1 MRLTKICRIGVLA
14 IFSLAVVGL
23 MGCSAGSSPI
33 QSTGKTTLHL
43 DGLLPDWNLEEM
55 VEQSDA
61 IAIGVITTD
70 LGSKRE
76 AGGINDPPTY
86 YYEFTDYKL
95 KVERDFH
102 PGTLPDN
109 IAFLAETGVAA
120 APEAIDVVGFES
132 VPDYELDDRVLLF
145 MERMSGDDFDDDEG
159 RTVPDGFDAED
170 YYLVIVSGPFGKLMR
185 SGEKWE
191 DSRSGESFTTDEL
204 LSAIDKV
211 KKNTDKK

>member
-14 IFSLAVVGL
+14 MLSLAVVGL

-43 DGLLPDWNLEEM
+43 DGLLPDWDLEEM
-55 VEQSDA
+55 VENSDA
-61 IAIGVITTD
+61 IAIGVITTN
-70 LGSKRE
+70 LGTKRE

-95 KVERDFH
+95 EVERDFH

-120 APEAIDVVGFES
+120 ASADIDVVGFES
-132 VPDYELDDRVLLF
+132 VPGYELDDRVLLF
-145 MERMSGDDFDDDEG
+145 MESMTGPDFQEGDG
-159 RTVPDGFDAED
+159 STVPDGFDADD
-170 YYLVIVSGPFGKLMR
+170 YYLVIVSGPFGKLVR

-191 DSRSGESFTTDEL
+191 DSRSGQSFTTDEL
-204 LSAIDKV
+204 MSAIEKV
-211 KKNTDKK
+211 KKKTDKK